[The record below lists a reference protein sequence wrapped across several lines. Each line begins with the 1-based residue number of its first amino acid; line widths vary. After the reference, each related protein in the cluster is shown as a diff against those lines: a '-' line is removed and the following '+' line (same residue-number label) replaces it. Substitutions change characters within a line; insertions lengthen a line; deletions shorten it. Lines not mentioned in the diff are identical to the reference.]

1 MTYNGCPTDTIL
13 FFRNAMTKHMAKTDT
28 MVENSAMVA
37 AVVVIATDLD
47 DSMNRSPLTVDN
59 SIVIKTREQKG
70 DTVVVV
76 VLRLRLPRLYEATAE

>member
-1 MTYNGCPTDTIL
+1 
-13 FFRNAMTKHMAKTDT
+13 MAKTDT